1 MVCTFTIKQEAQNF
15 FISYDM
21 LTICAKRM
29 WDYLSLEIQMCNHII
44 VGITTAVD
52 GIKIQMLSKIFNVYK
67 LLTEMQNPYGK
78 ILWQVFCEWW

>member
-1 MVCTFTIKQEAQNF
+1 
-15 FISYDM
+15 
-21 LTICAKRM
+21 
-29 WDYLSLEIQMCNHII
+29 MCNHII

-78 ILWQVFCEWW
+78 IL